1 MFWEPSDAYKLSLNS
16 LLGHK
21 EGTVGHSLSFL
32 TPLLK
37 AKFIWYVFSFFRN
50 TYPRKMFKRSKQIIS
65 CHSNYHMVYM
75 LIILGKRALVGKR
88 SLFFFFFLIHFTLCS
103 LPPPSQ
109 PLPQSFLPSP
119 LSSSEQVGFP
129 WVLPPWHIKSLWGQA
144 HSLPLRPDKATQL
157 KDHTPQASNSFLDIP
172 LLQLFRTHKDQAA
185 HLLHICREA

>member
-88 SLFFFFFLIHFTLCS
+88 SLFFFFSYSLYIMLSASSQSAPPTI
-103 LPPPSQ
+103 LPPIPSLLIWAGGVSMSTPTLAHQ
-109 PLPQSFLPSP
+109 VSVGPGTFSP
-119 LSSSEQVGFP
+119 TEARQGHP
-129 WVLPPWHIKSLWGQA
+129 AK
-144 HSLPLRPDKATQL
+144 RPYPTGKQ
-157 KDHTPQASNSFLDIP
+157 
-172 LLQLFRTHKDQAA
+172 QLFGHPLAPVV
-185 HLLHICREA
+185 

>member
-88 SLFFFFFLIHFTLCS
+88 SLFFFFFLFTLHYALCLLPVSPSHNPSSHPLSPHLSRWGFHEYSHPGTSS
-103 LPPPSQ
+103 LCGARHILSHWGQTRPPS
-109 PLPQSFLPSP
+109 
-119 LSSSEQVGFP
+119 
-129 WVLPPWHIKSLWGQA
+129 
-144 HSLPLRPDKATQL
+144 
-157 KDHTPQASNSFLDIP
+157 
-172 LLQLFRTHKDQAA
+172 
-185 HLLHICREA
+185 